1 MNLNIKNIVLILIA
15 VMLAS
20 FLMAGLLGATTSP
33 FWGWTNPA
41 VEPIDE
47 TREFSADT
55 IKEIDI
61 ETISSDINFILVED
75 TDTIRI
81 HLYGDVTPDIL
92 PAEFARQSGNRLSVT
107 VRPRSGINVNTRFKL
122 TLDMYV
128 PAGYVETL
136 RTDTVSADLYV
147 STLDINTLDFKTVS
161 GDLKADNLELASLG
175 FKSVSGDLRARTF
188 TATRADLRTTS
199 GNVEISGFTGNIEAK
214 SVSGDLS
221 VEYREFANNLSFDTT
236 SGKTKLTLPQDAEFS
251 IRLDTV
257 SGKVDSEFPLM
268 VTSSSGR
275 NFVGAVGDSDNRM
288 QVKSVSGN
296 VNIFQQ

>member
-61 ETISSDINFILVED
+61 ETISSDINF
-75 TDTIRI
+75 
-81 HLYGDVTPDIL
+81 
-92 PAEFARQSGNRLSVT
+92 
-107 VRPRSGINVNTRFKL
+107 
-122 TLDMYV
+122 
-128 PAGYVETL
+128 
-136 RTDTVSADLYV
+136 
-147 STLDINTLDFKTVS
+147 
-161 GDLKADNLELASLG
+161 
-175 FKSVSGDLRARTF
+175 
-188 TATRADLRTTS
+188 
-199 GNVEISGFTGNIEAK
+199 
-214 SVSGDLS
+214 
-221 VEYREFANNLSFDTT
+221 
-236 SGKTKLTLPQDAEFS
+236 
-251 IRLDTV
+251 RLDTV

-268 VTSSSGR
+268 VTSNSGR